1 MTFSCPQILP
11 KNQTNEFVVVI
22 KTNSFVRFLGEFED
36 TKSPFE
42 IIWPLGG
49 LKNSIKHVAKLS
61 FRWRGVFKE
70 KRWTATR
77 NCWKLNRARL
87 TVESQRK
94 FANTFAEMSF
104 ASLKQAF
111 SLLMIKFTQIQYWT
125 NVGWLVWWFQAN
137 SAIPIVLMS
146 SFAKVLQENLL
157 VLKVN
162 KPINWFK

>member
-1 MTFSCPQILP
+1 MVWINC
-11 KNQTNEFVVVI
+11 
-22 KTNSFVRFLGEFED
+22 
-36 TKSPFE
+36 
-42 IIWPLGG
+42 
-49 LKNSIKHVAKLS
+49 LKNSIKHVSKLS
-61 FRWRGVFKE
+61 FRWRGVLKE

-157 VLKVN
+157 VLKVS
-162 KPINWFK
+162 KPINCLNYLSQRWVSQAWNKLFRCWW